1 MWRWSAC
8 APLLCSAQLETPILH
23 SHGPVVPTTRTHHSP
38 PHTHAPL
45 ALPCNDMHPLTP
57 TPNSLTQVELIFEA
71 ASTQYAD
78 LDDRIL
84 GVKAT
89 VQER

>member
-1 MWRWSAC
+1 
-8 APLLCSAQLETPILH
+8 
-23 SHGPVVPTTRTHHSP
+23 
-38 PHTHAPL
+38 
-45 ALPCNDMHPLTP
+45 
-57 TPNSLTQVELIFEA
+57 VELIFEA